1 MKQHKWVIPILIVLI
16 KAYRK
21 DKKLSVS
28 KIRDCCAKRDKE
40 KYEIVAE
47 ELKQFEKLIAGHRKL
62 LTAIGNL

>member
-1 MKQHKWVIPILIVLI
+1 M
-16 KAYRK
+16 
-21 DKKLSVS
+21 
-28 KIRDCCAKRDKE
+28 AKYGNSRDKE